1 MLHDASLARSRN
13 RNRNRT
19 RHDPDR
25 TLRPPR
31 PLAAAVAVT
40 DERETDV
47 HSVRATTSTTGKGT
61 RALRDIPQSRPQRA

>member
-1 MLHDASLARSRN
+1 MLHDAGLARS

-25 TLRPPR
+25 TLRPPL

-40 DERETDV
+40 DKREADV
-47 HSVRATTSTTGKGT
+47 HSVRATTSTIGEGT
-61 RALRDIPQSRPQRA
+61 QALRDIPQSRP